1 MYKIIKAKD
10 IDCPKNNWKTTE
22 SSNSVEYILFTWTLL
37 VESLKVQ
44 YKDCLIQ
51 PWEDGHSPFEVC
63 VGYSHR
69 MITLSAEA
77 YVSGKVAYK
86 LITEE

>member
-1 MYKIIKAKD
+1 MYKIIKAQD

-22 SSNSVEYILFTWTLL
+22 SSNSVEDILKTWVYV
-37 VESLKVQ
+37 VENLEVQ
-44 YKDCLIQ
+44 YKDCLVQ

-63 VGYSHR
+63 VGYSKGI
-69 MITLSAEA
+69 ITLSAEA

>member
-1 MYKIIKAKD
+1 MYTIIKASD
-10 IDCPKNNWKTTE
+10 IDTPQNAWKTMEVSFKVTD
-22 SSNSVEYILFTWTLL
+22 ILITWTLV

-63 VGYSHR
+63 VGYSNG
-69 MITLSAEA
+69 ITLSAEA
-77 YVSGKVAYK
+77 YISGKVAYK

>member
-1 MYKIIKAKD
+1 MYKIIKSQD
-10 IDCPKNNWKTTE
+10 IDCSENNWTTME
-22 SSNSVEYILFTWTLL
+22 FSDSVANIIFTWTLL

-63 VGYSHR
+63 VGYSNG
-69 MITLSAEA
+69 ITLSAEA

-86 LITEE
+86 LITE

>member
-1 MYKIIKAKD
+1 MYTIIKASD
-10 IDCPKNNWKTTE
+10 IDTPRNAWE
-22 SSNSVEYILFTWTLL
+22 LMEFSNSVEDILQTWADLIDY
-37 VESLKVQ
+37 LKVC

-63 VGYSHR
+63 VGYSKGI
-69 MITLSAEA
+69 ITLSAEA

-86 LITEE
+86 LITE

>member
-1 MYKIIKAKD
+1 MYTIIKASD
-10 IDCPKNNWKTTE
+10 IDTPRNAWE
-22 SSNSVEYILFTWTLL
+22 LMEFSNSVEDILQTWAY
-37 VESLKVQ
+37 VVDNLKVC

-51 PWEDGHSPFEVC
+51 PWEDGHSPYEVC
-63 VGYSHR
+63 VGCSHR

-77 YVSGKVAYK
+77 YISGKVAYK

>member
-10 IDCPKNNWKTTE
+10 IDTPQNAWETMEVSFKVTD
-22 SSNSVEYILFTWTLL
+22 ILIIWTLV

-44 YKDCLIQ
+44 YKDCLVQ

-63 VGYSHR
+63 VGYSKGI
-69 MITLSAEA
+69 ITLSAEA

>member
-1 MYKIIKAKD
+1 MYKIIKAQD
-10 IDCPKNNWKTTE
+10 IDCPKNNWKTME
-22 SSNSVEYILFTWTLL
+22 FSNSVESTLFTWAML
-37 VESLKVQ
+37 VESLKIQ
-44 YKDCLIQ
+44 YQDCLVQ

-63 VGYSHR
+63 VGYSKGI
-69 MITLSAEA
+69 ITLSAEA